1 MSAAPLRIAPLRSG
15 TERAATRPRL
25 RIVGHTAPE
34 ATRVPFITLC
44 VVVMVGALLGAL
56 GFVLAGLVFGLDFG
70 IIIGLSLLIICA
82 LAATVGGAMPLLAKA
97 IRVDPAVFSTPFI
110 STFCDATGLIVYF
123 TIARAVL
130 GR

>member
-56 GFVLAGLVFGLDFG
+56 GLNTSMAATSYTIRDRQAELALSQQEMEAVAGQVANASSPTVVMTRAAELGLVASPGVTYSRVAGSTL
-70 IIIGLSLLIICA
+70 
-82 LAATVGGAMPLLAKA
+82 VGGQ
-97 IRVDPAVFSTPFI
+97 
-110 STFCDATGLIVYF
+110 
-123 TIARAVL
+123 
-130 GR
+130 